1 MPSLSSSDRST
12 RQVVQASGIL
22 QESYL
27 NLFLSDIYGMPST
40 YVTHGL
46 MFVYT
51 YTVLFV
57 SVYLGTIYVLGPWW
71 PPGDAW

>member
-1 MPSLSSSDRST
+1 MHYWHT
-12 RQVVQASGIL
+12 
-22 QESYL
+22 YC
-27 NLFLSDIYGMPST
+27 MPST